1 MSEYQ
6 MLREETMDKMN
17 KQDQLTQFAYTTA
30 AAIWSLALTVKNEW
44 ILLIALLITI
54 PISLR
59 IVKLRMDCAFLAA
72 YMSVYLEKHIDIK
85 WESNNKLYCNE
96 HPRGKAQSIF
106 YIFSKFDFVFITLI
120 TSFLF
125 WLMRIDNLL
134 VNNWLLT
141 SLLISFQTVILV
153 VEIGV
158 VVNFYN
164 FAKHRNNYCAQWK
177 ETLKNGETNENL

>member
-1 MSEYQ
+1 MNEYQ
-6 MLREETMDKMN
+6 MLREETIDKMN
-17 KQDQLTQFAYTTA
+17 KQDQLTQFAYTTV

-72 YMSVYLEKHIDIK
+72 YMSVCLEKNIDIK
-85 WESNNKLYCNE
+85 WESNNKLYCE
-96 HPRGKAQSIF
+96 KYPRGKTQGVF

-125 WLMRIDNLL
+125 WLMRMDNLL

-141 SLLISFQTVILV
+141 SLLILFQLVILV
-153 VEIGV
+153 VEICV
-158 VVNFYN
+158 VVHFSR
-164 FAKHRNNYCAQWK
+164 FAKHRKNYCNQWEK
-177 ETLKNGETNENL
+177 ILHKNGAANE